1 MSKSSSSQG
10 RFLFK
15 ASTILLV
22 VLSIGAYLG
31 NRFYIGIDSQEYKC
45 LPFTLVIVDKHQR
58 DIKRGQYFAYV
69 AKGMQPAVE
78 DGLVAFKQAV
88 AVPGDQV
95 SVGVEET
102 TVNGS
107 PQPNGLLRHADYVEG
122 VSAEDLTR
130 TLTIG
135 ADQLFAMGT
144 EPASFDSRYWG
155 PVEATQV
162 IGRVYPIY

>member
-1 MSKSSSSQG
+1 MSKSRSSRG

-15 ASTILLV
+15 ATAILSV
-22 VLSIGAYLG
+22 VLLIGAYLG
-31 NRFYIGIDSQEYKC
+31 NRFYIGVDSQEYSC
-45 LPFTLVIVDKHQR
+45 LPFTLVIVDTKQR
-58 DIKRGQYFAYV
+58 DIKRSQYFAYV

-78 DGLVAFKQAV
+78 DGMIAFKQAV
-88 AVPGDQV
+88 AVPGDSV

-102 TVNGS
+102 TVNGL
-107 PQPNGLLRHADYVEG
+107 PQPNGLLRHAGKAEVM
-122 VSAEDLTR
+122 SAEELTR

-155 PVEATQV
+155 PVEAFQI

>member
-1 MSKSSSSQG
+1 MSKSSSSRGQ
-10 RFLFK
+10 FLVK
-15 ASTILLV
+15 ATAILSV
-22 VLSIGAYLG
+22 VLLIGAYLG
-31 NRFYIGIDSQEYKC
+31 NRFYLGVDSQEYGC
-45 LPFTLVIVDKHQR
+45 LPFTLVIVDTKQR

-88 AVPGDQV
+88 AVSGDQV
-95 SVGVEET
+95 NVGAEET
-102 TVNGS
+102 TVNGV
-107 PQPNGLLRHADYVEG
+107 PQLNGLLRHAGKEKVK
-122 VSAEDLTR
+122 SAEELTR

-155 PVEATQV
+155 PVESSQI